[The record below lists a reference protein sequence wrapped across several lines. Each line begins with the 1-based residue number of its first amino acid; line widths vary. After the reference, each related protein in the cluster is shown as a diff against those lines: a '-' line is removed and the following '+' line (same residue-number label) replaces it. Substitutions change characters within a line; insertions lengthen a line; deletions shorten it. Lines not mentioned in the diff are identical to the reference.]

1 MITVSRDALFSDR
14 ADTAEYKLKENQ
26 IFLASERMV
35 GVGEGQNPS
44 FHIFLLTISSLSRR
58 RGSREF
64 KEKTGPERRGFH
76 CGAKQ
81 SATMTAE

>member
-35 GVGEGQNPS
+35 GVGEGQNLS

-64 KEKTGPERRGFH
+64 KQRRRALNGEVFTVEPSR
-76 CGAKQ
+76 ARQ
-81 SATMTAE
+81 